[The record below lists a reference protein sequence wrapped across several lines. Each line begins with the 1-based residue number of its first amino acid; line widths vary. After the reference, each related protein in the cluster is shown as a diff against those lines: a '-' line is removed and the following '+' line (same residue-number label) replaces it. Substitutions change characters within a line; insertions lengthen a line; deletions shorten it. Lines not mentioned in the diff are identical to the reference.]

1 MPIAVTSPHD
11 IERWARYRLILRV
24 LGQLLMALSL
34 ALVIPMAISIGYD
47 DGELVHFLTAF
58 GLTFGAGAILWLA
71 GHGVTAEL
79 RTRDGFLVV
88 SLFWLVL
95 GALSGLPFILG
106 PHLSFTDS
114 LFEAVSAFTTTGA
127 TVIVGL
133 DQLPASILWYRQ
145 QLQWLGGMGIIV
157 LGVAVLPM
165 LGIGGMQLYRA
176 ETPGPMKDEKLAPR
190 IADTARFLWL
200 LYLGLTLACAAG
212 YRLAGMSLFDAIG
225 HSFATV
231 STGGFSTHDASMAY
245 FHSPL
250 AETVAIVFMLLGG
263 MNFAVH
269 YQVVRGRDPRAWLRD
284 VEVRTFVSVTA
295 AVTAATALTL
305 WLRGAYPD
313 PLTSLR
319 DAAFQVASVITST
332 GFTTTDFSLWPLF
345 LPLLL
350 MLISF
355 VGGCGGSTAGGMK
368 VMRFVLLFQQSRREV
383 RRLIYP
389 RAIVPV
395 KIGGRVVDQRIIRSV
410 WGFFAV
416 YVSLFVLLM
425 LGLMATGLD
434 QVTAFGAIATC
445 MNNLGPGLGEVAGNF
460 TTVNPVAKWLCTLA
474 MLLGRLEIFTLLVLL
489 SPAYWRR

>member
-1 MPIAVTSPHD
+1 
-11 IERWARYRLILRV
+11 
-24 LGQLLMALSL
+24 
-34 ALVIPMAISIGYD
+34 
-47 DGELVHFLTAF
+47 
-58 GLTFGAGAILWLA
+58 
-71 GHGVTAEL
+71 
-79 RTRDGFLVV
+79 
-88 SLFWLVL
+88 
-95 GALSGLPFILG
+95 
-106 PHLSFTDS
+106 
-114 LFEAVSAFTTTGA
+114 
-127 TVIVGL
+127 
-133 DQLPASILWYRQ
+133 
-145 QLQWLGGMGIIV
+145 MGIIV

-190 IADTARFLWL
+190 IAETARFLWL
-200 LYLGLTLACAAG
+200 LYLGLTLACAVG
-212 YRLAGMSLFDAIG
+212 YQLAGMSLFDALG

-250 AETVAIVFMLLGG
+250 AEGVAIVFMLLGG
-263 MNFAVH
+263 INFAVH

-295 AVTAATALTL
+295 AVTAVIALTL

-313 PLTSLR
+313 PVTALR
-319 DAAFQVASVITST
+319 DAAFQVASIITST

-350 MLISF
+350 ILISF
-355 VGGCGGSTAGGMK
+355 MGGCGGSTAGGMK

-383 RRLIYP
+383 RRLVYP

-395 KIGGRVVDQRIIRSV
+395 KIGGRVVDQRIMRSV

-416 YVSLFVLLM
+416 YVALFVLLM

-434 QVTAFGAIATC
+434 QVTAFGAVATC
-445 MNNLGPGLGEVAGNF
+445 MNNLGPGLGEVTGNF
-460 TTVNPVAKWLCTLA
+460 TALNATAKWLCTLA
-474 MLLGRLEIFTLLVLL
+474 MLLGRLEIFTLLVLF